1 MNDSAII
8 AHLQSKIGGAPHVCT
23 KDCTTSAMRVH
34 VHEKDGQHIRWS
46 GNNQPWMCK
55 ATFVRSLRY
64 VYVCHKTRTIHH
76 CTRECALEPVPN
88 DDHTLV
94 CPVSGVQWD
103 NETEVVRSWKLTS
116 KCIPSIVSDKR
127 DPNMYS
133 RDADGVV
140 QSRTLNIK
148 DESCRRAVH
157 SALHMLVC
165 SQRRKAHEL
174 EKFKSNKQHAMKQ
187 VNRYIKYAKQR
198 GVINVCTAM
207 NIYTTECFRRSNFL
221 RVMHVYEPHI
231 EKYTQRL
238 YPVIMKFWT
247 FTSNPRMFT
256 FDTFVP
262 AMLYIMQR
270 GIMVDGVYVVE
281 PTEVLEI
288 ILPDANVLDEFD
300 IAKSTF
306 TQTKNAIR
314 ASVRTILKK
323 IDAKSFKESLC

>member
-314 ASVRTILKK
+314 ASVRTILKR
-323 IDAKSFKESLC
+323 IDAKSFKESMC